1 MRSIADECI
10 MHMWCICIF
19 YLQVEETQIIQ
30 DLTYPSV
37 TSSPEDVKSRISI
50 YKDAYS
56 ATKNTHAIV
65 LCTEWDEFIVI
76 ILFNNLWFCSEVF
89 WSILWSIFIDL
100 LINFYFNLKYNYY
113 KFY

>member
-1 MRSIADECI
+1 MWLRILWILGKANGFQSFYTREAHFSLHTLRFYQWDQLLTIAYVI
-10 MHMWCICIF
+10 SS
-19 YLQVEETQIIQ
+19 YPQVEKAQIIQ

-76 ILFNNLWFCSEVF
+76 ILFFDHPF
-89 WSILWSIFIDL
+89 W
-100 LINFYFNLKYNYY
+100 
-113 KFY
+113 